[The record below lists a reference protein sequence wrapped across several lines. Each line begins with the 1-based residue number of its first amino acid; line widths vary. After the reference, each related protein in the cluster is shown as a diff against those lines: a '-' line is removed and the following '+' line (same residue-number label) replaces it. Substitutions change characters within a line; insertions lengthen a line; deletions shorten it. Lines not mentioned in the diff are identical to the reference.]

1 MNQLIENI
9 TKIIELEQRELE
21 LINSVIRHR
30 ELGKKEVIL
39 RPGQVCRSTIFVSK
53 GCLRSYY
60 LKEGE
65 YQILEFAVDNWWIGD
80 LKSFLRQTP
89 SDLFVDAVEQTQIL
103 QISHQQLTTLYEKI
117 PRLERFF
124 RILTENALVAHQER
138 ILHSH
143 TLSAKQRYELFIQKY
158 PGFYNS
164 IPQKDIA
171 NYLGITPE
179 YLSSLRGQRV

>member
-1 MNQLIENI
+1 MNQLLENI
-9 TKIIELEQRELE
+9 TEIIELEHDELE
-21 LINSVIRHR
+21 LIDSVIRYR
-30 ELGKKEVIL
+30 ELEKREIIL
-39 RPGQVCRSTIFVSK
+39 KPGQVCRSTIFVSK

-60 LKEGE
+60 LTDGD

-89 SDLFVDAVEQTQIL
+89 SELFVDAVKETQIL
-103 QISHQQLTTLYEKI
+103 QISHQQLTSLYEKI

-164 IPQKDIA
+164 IPLKDIA
-171 NYLGITPE
+171 NYLRITPE
-179 YLSSLRGQRV
+179 YLSSLRGLRA

>member
-9 TKIIELEQRELE
+9 TRIVALEPSEIELINAVIQSRELE
-21 LINSVIRHR
+21 KR
-30 ELGKKEVIL
+30 EILL

-60 LKEGE
+60 LKGGE
-65 YQILEFAVDNWWIGD
+65 YQIMEFAVDNWWIGD

-89 SDLFVDAVEQTQIL
+89 SDLFVDALEQTQVL
-103 QISHQQLTTLYEKI
+103 RISHQQWASLYKKI

-124 RILTENALVAHQER
+124 RILMENALVAHQER
-138 ILHSH
+138 ILNIH
-143 TLSAKQRYELFIQKY
+143 TLSAKQRYELFVQQY
-158 PGFYNS
+158 PGFYHS

-179 YLSSLRGQRV
+179 YLSSLRGQKT